1 MKIKRQQIINLIRQA
16 VIVEQDNLTDLQTAN
31 VADVSKET
39 EARDMFKGLV
49 KSNSSWLAI
58 RNDIANIMN
67 NHTEWTSIPNRPCD
81 SNSVTTLMGS
91 VLGLNAGGVEQA
103 LVDSGDILVDM
114 LCVACDPSKTT
125 TNWMQ
130 DLNSA
135 VTNWASDNDVGSGQ
149 GIVSRDI
156 PQQERP
162 GAQDELYAEEEPQP
176 DIVPES
182 KMKIDKETLNKIIHE
197 EIENLTYKLK
207 KSTVDDALSHDHPS
221 EVKTQ
226 EDAFAGGANIVSNVD
241 HLKDGGYPEKTQ
253 VGIERHNIAEGV
265 KKISRGAL
273 RRLVQEAS
281 GDYDLDAPYFE
292 LVADHILILFRKEW
306 KGVAKYDAGDRDL
319 IDYRI
324 SPENKESAIITIELF
339 ARPPFGNPKAV
350 LRRFKKSLKGKA
362 GINLEDEGGLNNVA
376 NRAFKMSLVG
386 NNPVRWKGGGDKKQA
401 DGFVTVFIR
410 VKLDSKWVKS
420 FSNEDDKNAKEKIS
434 AQPAK
439 GDKAKSTSTASIKGK
454 VFAGKPRL
462 KSKYKVENDD
472 MNINNIVVSVV
483 EYPRD
488 PKAVGRKFKLGKID
502 DDHALKVNVRKAW
515 DKTK

>member
-226 EDAFAGGANIVSNVD
+226 EDAFAGGANIVRV
-241 HLKDGGYPEKTQ
+241 
-253 VGIERHNIAEGV
+253 
-265 KKISRGAL
+265 
-273 RRLVQEAS
+273 
-281 GDYDLDAPYFE
+281 
-292 LVADHILILFRKEW
+292 
-306 KGVAKYDAGDRDL
+306 
-319 IDYRI
+319 
-324 SPENKESAIITIELF
+324 ITI
-339 ARPPFGNPKAV
+339 
-350 LRRFKKSLKGKA
+350 
-362 GINLEDEGGLNNVA
+362 
-376 NRAFKMSLVG
+376 
-386 NNPVRWKGGGDKKQA
+386 
-401 DGFVTVFIR
+401 
-410 VKLDSKWVKS
+410 
-420 FSNEDDKNAKEKIS
+420 
-434 AQPAK
+434 
-439 GDKAKSTSTASIKGK
+439 
-454 VFAGKPRL
+454 
-462 KSKYKVENDD
+462 
-472 MNINNIVVSVV
+472 
-483 EYPRD
+483 
-488 PKAVGRKFKLGKID
+488 
-502 DDHALKVNVRKAW
+502 
-515 DKTK
+515 